1 MENKL
6 KYVIKKY
13 CLKNKIFD
21 EEEILKLQNEM
32 ISKYNTKSFN
42 FSDKISYK
50 IYTTNKKRKL
60 AIIEEGCVEYFI
72 IKALNQI
79 VKNKVKPSFKGR
91 NKIILE
97 LFDNLK
103 LIYKFKD
110 FTIIR
115 FDFKNYFDSI
125 SSEYVLKKSLI
136 EYNFSKN
143 ELDLLKQYI
152 MSMPYCKAGIPLSN
166 IFAEEMG
173 RLFDE
178 KIKMITPNI
187 VYYNRYVDDGILI
200 LNEVLDEQKI
210 KNLLKKAV
218 DDVFFDKNI
227 KTIYRNKT
235 KIYIN
240 KKYQYIIYNNIPT
253 QFDFLGYKIIFCK
266 SKNDIKIELGISD
279 KKQVKYYNKAK
290 HIILKNYKNEKKLRI
305 ILKCLSRRCVYTVS
319 KNNDVNK
326 WISKGITYN
335 YKELFYFGNVELST
349 KKFLSELYINIFKEL
364 SFKLPNFL
372 KSSSSALGYN
382 LYENIQKNKSII
394 FDEKIG
400 VGIEDLRN
408 WVKIVN
414 PNYNVDNK
422 KYFELVKEF
431 LIKCNIGY

>member
-1 MENKL
+1 M
-6 KYVIKKY
+6 
-13 CLKNKIFD
+13 
-21 EEEILKLQNEM
+21 
-32 ISKYNTKSFN
+32 
-42 FSDKISYK
+42 
-50 IYTTNKKRKL
+50 
-60 AIIEEGCVEYFI
+60 
-72 IKALNQI
+72 
-79 VKNKVKPSFKGR
+79 
-91 NKIILE
+91 
-97 LFDNLK
+97 
-103 LIYKFKD
+103 
-110 FTIIR
+110 
-115 FDFKNYFDSI
+115 
-125 SSEYVLKKSLI
+125 
-136 EYNFSKN
+136 
-143 ELDLLKQYI
+143 
-152 MSMPYCKAGIPLSN
+152 
-166 IFAEEMG
+166 
-173 RLFDE
+173 
-178 KIKMITPNI
+178 
-187 VYYNRYVDDGILI
+187 
-200 LNEVLDEQKI
+200 
-210 KNLLKKAV
+210 KKAV

-235 KIYIN
+235 KIDFN